1 MGLRVVVIEPG
12 SYSGGLSSSG
22 SVVIKTGNKIVGRK
36 KYMNLV
42 TTNNTEGKEWKASS
56 RLQTFLIT
64 LGIISSILYIITDI
78 VASVMWRD
86 YSRTS
91 QTVSELIGVDAP
103 TRLYVAILFT
113 IYDLLVYAY
122 GVGIFFASGSKRAL
136 KIAAI
141 LIIAKEILG
150 LAATLFFPIHL
161 RGVEGN
167 FSDTMH
173 GILTAAG
180 VFLCMFP
187 AMIAGAVS
195 FKGTFRIYSIVT
207 MILFVVF
214 GILAGAD
221 QPKYALN
228 MPTPMMGVW
237 ERINIYGYM
246 VWIVVLSIMLLRS
259 KRAGE
264 SAK

>member
-1 MGLRVVVIEPG
+1 MKPTI
-12 SYSGGLSSSG
+12 
-22 SVVIKTGNKIVGRK
+22 N
-36 KYMNLV
+36 
-42 TTNNTEGKEWKASS
+42 NNTEGKKRQASS
-56 RLQTFLIT
+56 KLQTALLA

-78 VASVMWRD
+78 AASSMWSG
-86 YSRTS
+86 YSNTS
-91 QTVSELIGVDAP
+91 QTVSELIAVNAP
-103 TRLYVAILFT
+103 TRTYVAMLF
-113 IYDLLVYAY
+113 IVYDLLIYAY
-122 GVGIFFASGSKRAL
+122 GAGIMLFSNGKRAL
-136 KIAAI
+136 KIAAF

-173 GILTAAG
+173 GVLTAAG

-195 FKGTFRIYSIVT
+195 FKGKFRTYSIIT
-207 MILFVVF
+207 MVLFVIF
-214 GILAGAD
+214 GILAGSD

-228 MPTPMMGVW
+228 MPTPMMGIW

-246 VWIVVLSIMLLRS
+246 LWIVVFSVMLLRL
-259 KRAGE
+259 KKPDE
-264 SAK
+264 SPKQTD